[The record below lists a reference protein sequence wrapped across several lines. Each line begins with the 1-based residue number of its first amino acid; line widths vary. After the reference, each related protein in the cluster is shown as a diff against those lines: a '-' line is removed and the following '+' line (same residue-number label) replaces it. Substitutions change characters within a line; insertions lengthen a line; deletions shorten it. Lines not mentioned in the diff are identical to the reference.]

1 MKLRVKKPSMVIYVL
16 VALLC
21 ASLAGCGGSKEADTT
36 EKLNGNSDLEHVKNK
51 GTLVVGLTEYAP
63 MGYRSQDAWA
73 GFDVELAEG
82 FAKELGV
89 TVEYKEINW
98 DDKVKLLENGTIDC
112 IWNGMTMTDE
122 LAEQINCS
130 SPYLSNAQTVVIP
143 GNKEKQY
150 ETVEEY
156 QHMLFAVES
165 GSTGE
170 SLVKEL
176 KYRYVTYATQ
186 REAVESVDKNQCDA
200 AVIDG
205 VMASC
210 YVGAGHEFENLAMGV
225 SLNDEKICVGLR
237 KGSNL
242 TGKLEDYFIKVS
254 EDGTFQSLA
263 AAYGLEEAILSMEE

>member
-1 MKLRVKKPSMVIYVL
+1 MYNVKSMKAEEFINHEEIMDTLRYADANKDNIALIDSIIQKARLRKGLNHREASVLLACEIPEKINEIY
-16 VALLC
+16 
-21 ASLAGCGGSKEADTT
+21 
-36 EKLNGNSDLEHVKNK
+36 
-51 GTLVVGLTEYAP
+51 
-63 MGYRSQDAWA
+63 
-73 GFDVELAEG
+73 
-82 FAKELGV
+82 
-89 TVEYKEINW
+89 
-98 DDKVKLLENGTIDC
+98 
-112 IWNGMTMTDE
+112 E

-170 SLVKEL
+170 ALVKEL